1 LVGASVADLEEPMLP
16 RAQTKHLV
24 KPLEAARHGQSSL
37 AHDVATKTQ
46 TREKLLSRR
55 EGTAVLRA
63 KRMQMSQT
71 LLNQDLLVRSLIQ
84 VEEVVVAAVDLP
96 EEVAVVVVAQ
106 RW

>member
-1 LVGASVADLEEPMLP
+1 
-16 RAQTKHLV
+16 
-24 KPLEAARHGQSSL
+24 
-37 AHDVATKTQ
+37 
-46 TREKLLSRR
+46 
-55 EGTAVLRA
+55 
-63 KRMQMSQT
+63 MQMSQT